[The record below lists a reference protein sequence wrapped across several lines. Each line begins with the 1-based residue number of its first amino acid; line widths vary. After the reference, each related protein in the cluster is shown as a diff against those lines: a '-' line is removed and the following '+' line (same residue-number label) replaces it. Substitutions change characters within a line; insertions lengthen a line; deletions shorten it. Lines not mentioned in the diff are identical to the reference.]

1 MMGLLLPIC
10 CWAIAC
16 SSFRL
21 SAPLAAF
28 RSTNNF
34 AQSNRCISLSCQE
47 NGSIEDRQQR
57 QHHRRRQVL
66 QTLST
71 LLITPLLPANAV
83 QEVPTSQAATSA
95 GRRGCHT
102 DTNPSRT
109 VVECRGEIRQFSPD
123 GRLSGVSATA
133 NGVSTSAVRNPSRF
147 SPPWTYLTETSDS
160 KVAWKS
166 LVEAVSG
173 VDGKLEIVE
182 LTDEYLHAVVPT
194 EYPPGLTYDD
204 IEFILRPEDNVVLYR
219 SVSRTSVFVY
229 PLTQPVSDKNS
240 NLNRLQKIRDKLGWD
255 EMGMRQTGSNR
266 V

>member
-1 MMGLLLPIC
+1 
-10 CWAIAC
+10 
-16 SSFRL
+16 
-21 SAPLAAF
+21 
-28 RSTNNF
+28 
-34 AQSNRCISLSCQE
+34 
-47 NGSIEDRQQR
+47 
-57 QHHRRRQVL
+57 
-66 QTLST
+66 
-71 LLITPLLPANAV
+71 
-83 QEVPTSQAATSA
+83 
-95 GRRGCHT
+95 
-102 DTNPSRT
+102 
-109 VVECRGEIRQFSPD
+109 
-123 GRLSGVSATA
+123 
-133 NGVSTSAVRNPSRF
+133 
-147 SPPWTYLTETSDS
+147 
-160 KVAWKS
+160 